1 MGKTAY
7 MSWEDVIGELQLNEE
22 ELQQV
27 VADVKLRAFKDG
39 GTLKF
44 RRSDVVDFKSEK
56 ENEATMLVQEGISL
70 ESLQAQAQASLE
82 AADEGPTLLEVPP
95 SGDTQEIPAMPAAPT
110 ITDEL
115 PSIGFDQD
123 QPGTDAFTIEPAPV
137 SGEEDELGTEL
148 NFDEVPLGDTQ
159 ELPASDPKLQDTTDT
174 DLNLEGFDLDEP
186 SADDFTD
193 TVIPTI
199 ELSIDDE
206 PADDTTDTV
215 IPTIELS
222 ADDDLTDDTSDTV
235 IPTIEL
241 SPGGEFDLEGTETA
255 FPTIELGDEDSGT
268 GAITADLTFE
278 EFGETSQETADFGLA
293 TDGGGGGMDFSA
305 TATEDEIPTFAEAPG
320 FDTQQETSAVESQV
334 GFVPGQTGAETAPMM
349 SGAFPVDPGDVYLPV
364 EEFGDAKVSGVMFPF
379 LLLTM
384 GLLVVA
390 GAVLY
395 SSISLGDPKF
405 APPDYLETISEFSRS
420 YVIDFLTQNL

>member
-7 MSWEDVIGELQLNEE
+7 MSWEDVLGELQLNEE

-44 RRSDVVDFKSEK
+44 RRSDLVDFKSEK

-70 ESLQAQAQASLE
+70 ESLQVQSAE
-82 AADEGPTLLEVPP
+82 EGATLLEVPP
-95 SGDTQEIPAMPAAPT
+95 AGDTREISAMPAPPT

-115 PSIGFDQD
+115 PAHGLDEE
-123 QPGTDAFTIEPAPV
+123 QPGTDAFTIEPAPDT
-137 SGEEDELGTEL
+137 GEEDEIGTEL
-148 NFDEVPLGDTQ
+148 NFEEVPLGDTQ

-174 DLNLEGFDLDEP
+174 GINLEGFDLDEP
-186 SADDFTD
+186 AADDITD

-199 ELSIDDE
+199 ELSTDDE

-268 GAITADLTFE
+268 GAATADLTFE

-293 TDGGGGGMDFSA
+293 TDVGGGGEGGMDFAA
-305 TATEDEIPTFAEAPG
+305 TATEEDIPTFAEAPG
-320 FDTQQETSAVESQV
+320 VDTQQETSAVESQV

-349 SGAFPVDPGDVYLPV
+349 GGAYPVDPGDVYLPV

-384 GLLVVA
+384 GLLVVS

-395 SSISLGDPKF
+395 NSISLGDPRF
-405 APPDYLETISEFSRS
+405 APPEYLETISEFARS
-420 YVIDFLTQNL
+420 YVYDFLKQNL

>member
-7 MSWEDVIGELQLNEE
+7 MSWEDVLGELQLSEE

-44 RRSDVVDFKSEK
+44 RRSDVVGFKSEK

-70 ESLQAQAQASLE
+70 ESLQAMAESSLQS
-82 AADEGPTLLEVPP
+82 ADQGPMLLEVPP
-95 SGDTQEIPAMPAAPT
+95 AGDTQEIPAMPAAPT
-110 ITDEL
+110 FTDEL
-115 PSIGFDQD
+115 PDISFEED
-123 QPGTDAFTIEPAPV
+123 QPGTDAFTIESAPD
-137 SGEEDELGTEL
+137 SGEEDEIGTEL
-148 NFDEVPLGDTQ
+148 NFEEVPLGDTQ

-174 DLNLEGFDLDEP
+174 DLNLAGFDLDEP
-186 SADDFTD
+186 SADDITD

-199 ELSIDDE
+199 ELSLDDE

-241 SPGGEFDLEGTETA
+241 SLGGEFDLEGTETA

-268 GAITADLTFE
+268 GAVTADLTFE

-293 TDGGGGGMDFSA
+293 TDGGGGMDFSA
-305 TATEDEIPTFAEAPG
+305 TATEDDIPTFAEAPG
-320 FDTQQETSAVESQV
+320 FDTQQETSALESQV
-334 GFVPGQTGAETAPMM
+334 GFIPGQTGAQTSPMM
-349 SGAFPVDPGDVYLPV
+349 GGAYSVDPGDVYLPV

-384 GLLVVA
+384 GILLVA

-395 SSISLGDPKF
+395 NSISLGDPNF
-405 APPDYLETISEFSRS
+405 SPPDYLETISEFAKS
-420 YVIDFLTQNL
+420 YVIVFLENNL